1 MKLETR
7 KMEPSDLDRVCEI
20 EEASFSMPWKT
31 DESEDLDILTED
43 FEDLLVRTEANYLVI
58 LRDDYLIGTAGYT
71 FNGFEGYVNNV
82 AIDPLYRGKGCS
94 KVLMEA
100 LIEDGLKKGVKEFT
114 LEVRV
119 SNVPANRLYES
130 LGFVSEG
137 LRKNFYEKPTE
148 DANVMWL
155 RK

>member
-7 KMEPSDLDRVCEI
+7 AMEAKDLDRVCEI
-20 EEASFSMPWKT
+20 EESSFSMPWKR
-31 DESEDLDILTED
+31 ED
-43 FEDLLVRTEANYLVI
+43 FEDLLKRTEANYLVI
-58 LRDDYLIGTAGYT
+58 LLDDYVIGTAGYT
-71 FNGFEGYVNNV
+71 YNGFEGYINNV
-82 AIDPLYRGKGCS
+82 AIDSLYRKKGYS

-119 SNVPANRLYES
+119 SNAPANRLYES
-130 LGFVSEG
+130 LGFVNEG
-137 LRKNFYEKPTE
+137 VRKNFYEKPTE

>member
-20 EEASFSMPWKT
+20 EEASFSMPWKR
-31 DESEDLDILTED
+31 ED

-58 LRDDYLIGTAGYT
+58 LLDDYLIGTAGYT

-82 AIDPLYRGKGCS
+82 AIDPLYRGKDCS

-137 LRKNFYEKPTE
+137 IRKNFYEKPTE

>member
-7 KMEPSDLDRVCEI
+7 AMESKDLDRVCEI
-20 EEASFSMPWKT
+20 EESSFSMPWKR
-31 DESEDLDILTED
+31 ED
-43 FEDLLVRTEANYLVI
+43 FEDLLIRTEANYLVI
-58 LRDDYLIGTAGYT
+58 LLDDYVIGTAGYT
-71 FNGFEGYVNNV
+71 YNGFEGYINNV
-82 AIDPLYRGKGCS
+82 AIDSLYRKKGYS

-119 SNVPANRLYES
+119 SNAPANRLYES
-130 LGFVSEG
+130 LGFVNEG
-137 LRKNFYEKPTE
+137 VRKNFYEKPTE

>member
-1 MKLETR
+1 MKLET
-7 KMEPSDLDRVCEI
+7 KKLEPSDLDRVCEI
-20 EEASFSMPWKT
+20 EEASFSMPWKR
-31 DESEDLDILTED
+31 ED
-43 FEDLLVRTEANYLVI
+43 FEDLIERTEANYLVI
-58 LRDDYLIGTAGYT
+58 LLDDYLIGTAGYT

-82 AIDPLYRGKGCS
+82 AIDPLYRGKGYS

-119 SNVPANRLYES
+119 SNLPANRLYES

-137 LRKNFYEKPTE
+137 IRKNFYEKPTE

>member
-1 MKLETR
+1 MKIEVRDLRTE
-7 KMEPSDLDRVCEI
+7 DLDEVCRI
-20 EEASFSMPWKT
+20 EEASFSMPWKR
-31 DESEDLDILTED
+31 ED
-43 FEDLLVRTEANYLVI
+43 FEDLIERTEANYLVI
-58 LRDDYLIGTAGYT
+58 LVDDYLIGTAGYT
-71 FNGFEGYVNNV
+71 YNGFEGYVNNV
-82 AIDPLYRGKGCS
+82 AIDPSYRGKGYS

-119 SNVPANRLYES
+119 SNLPANRLYES

-137 LRKNFYEKPTE
+137 IRKNFYEKPTE

>member
-20 EEASFSMPWKT
+20 EEASFSMPWKR
-31 DESEDLDILTED
+31 ED

-58 LRDDYLIGTAGYT
+58 LLDDYLIGTAGYT

-100 LIEDGLKKGVKEFT
+100 LMEDGLKKGVKEFT

-137 LRKNFYEKPTE
+137 IRKNFYEKPTE